1 MKLSAEHTEAAFF
14 LPMPGKLTE
23 QMTPMKPAT
32 SPAALSHHFYLPC
45 SSIHQRW
52 PTAVYCIF
60 INKFY
65 WLMRGGN
72 PVLDY
77 TRRRLLT
84 RWPAT
89 TQDQQASAF
98 QLCMPL
104 YPYKDHKTI
113 VGELTRE
120 RGPIKQ
126 CRRVSREKR

>member
-1 MKLSAEHTEAAFF
+1 MANRSL
-14 LPMPGKLTE
+14 L
-23 QMTPMKPAT
+23 
-32 SPAALSHHFYLPC
+32 HF
-45 SSIHQRW
+45 HQQILL
-52 PTAVYCIF
+52 V
-60 INKFY
+60 KE
-65 WLMRGGN
+65 GGN

-89 TQDQQASAF
+89 TQDQQASTF